1 MQRKLSTRF
10 RAVIFML
17 SLAMVAVLYFPIW
30 KIELAAPQYPEGLT
44 LKIAANGLRGDVDIV
59 NGLNHYIGMQTLH
72 TEDFLEFKIL
82 PFIIGGLAVLGF
94 VAGAMNNR
102 KLYYAWV
109 ALFLLVAVV
118 AMVDFYR
125 WEYNY
130 GHHLNPEAP
139 IRVPGMAYQPPLLGY
154 KQLLNFGAYSI
165 PDVGGWIFIGVG
177 AALVLL
183 SFKFKK
189 GFFVIGGLMLGLQ
202 SCSTGPAPIRYGQDA
217 CDFCKMGFSDKRFGA
232 EIVTKKGKV
241 FKYDDVH
248 CLLAA
253 LKAGGQEIGGIYLLD
268 FTDGQWIKAED
279 SRLLHSTAFHS
290 PMGSDIAAFADS
302 VHLKAFNG
310 ESLTWKEL
318 YR

>member
-44 LKIAANGLRGDVDIV
+44 LKIAANGIRGDVDVV

-72 TEDFLEFKIL
+72 SADFIEFTIL
-82 PFIIGGLAVLGF
+82 PYIIGGLALLGF
-94 VAGAMNNR
+94 VVCAVNNR
-102 KLYYAWV
+102 KVFYTWV
-109 ALFLLVAVV
+109 ALFMLVAIIS
-118 AMVDFYR
+118 MVDFYR

-130 GHHLNPEAP
+130 GHHLNPDAP
-139 IRVPGMAYQPPLLGY
+139 IKVPGMAYQPPLLGY

-177 AALVLL
+177 AVLALMC
-183 SFKFKK
+183 FKK
-189 GFFVIGGLMLGLQ
+189 GLFVLVAMIGLH
-202 SCSTGPAPIRYGQDA
+202 SCNPGPAPIRYGQDA
-217 CDFCKMGFSDKRFGA
+217 CDFCKMGFTDRRFGA
-232 EIVTKKGKV
+232 EMVTKKGKV

-253 LKAGGQEIGGIYLLD
+253 LKKGAQDVGQVYLLD
-268 FTDGQWIKAED
+268 FTDGQWINAEN
-279 SRLLHSTAFHS
+279 SKLLHSPAFHS

-302 VHLKAFNG
+302 VRMKDYNG